1 MVCSAWR
8 GWWLALLVVFGSP
21 VAAQVSLPRPTVEL
35 KEHYPNHFSPSTTI
49 PFTIH
54 PEVCLGGHQPVV
66 SLKIYNVL
74 VQVVAVPTLLTEIRE
89 RLDGRRLHCGEH
101 RAYWNGKFVDGK
113 RDAGSG
119 VYYYQLTV
127 DGQRY
132 TRKMILQRN
141 EKHARSRKPAVNS
154 DSEQ

>member
-1 MVCSAWR
+1 MVRLAWR
-8 GWWLALLVVFGSP
+8 GWRLALLVVFGSP
-21 VAAQVSLPRPTVEL
+21 VAAQVRLPRPTVEL
-35 KEHYPNHFSPSTTI
+35 KEHYPNHFFPSTTI

-74 VQVVAVPTLLTEIRE
+74 VQVVAVPTLLTEQRE
-89 RLDGRRLHCGEH
+89 RLDARRLRCGEH
-101 RAYWNGKFVDGK
+101 RAYWNGKYVDGQ
-113 RDAGSG
+113 REAGSG

-132 TRKMILQRN
+132 TRKMILQ
-141 EKHARSRKPAVNS
+141 KSVTSSRKR
-154 DSEQ
+154 